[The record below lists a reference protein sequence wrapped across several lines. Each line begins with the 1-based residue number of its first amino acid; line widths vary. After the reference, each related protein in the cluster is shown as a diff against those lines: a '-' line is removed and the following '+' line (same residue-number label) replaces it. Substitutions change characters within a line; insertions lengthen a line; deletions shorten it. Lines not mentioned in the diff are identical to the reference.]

1 MNSNSRTRRFLA
13 ASVVAILTSTQAA
26 AQTSAAPSPSFPQP
40 SSEASAHFD
49 RGVSFY
55 DEGDYSAAL
64 VEFTRAYSIAPAWQ
78 VLFNI
83 GQSHFQVHDYAQ
95 ALVTLNRYVDEG
107 RERIPADRRSVVDA
121 ERADLANRVGYASIA
136 CNLAGATILVD
147 DVAVGVAPLRDPVL
161 VSVGV
166 RKIAATHA
174 DRESVAQ
181 MASVPAGET
190 VDVRL
195 DFPEQAPSPLVAPT
209 PREASPLRAEW
220 TPPAPRS
227 HAAAIVALG
236 VAAAGATVGSVFGA
250 FALRDKSRLEG
261 ECAGKACPTGSQND
275 IDAVS
280 RDGWVSTIG
289 FGVAAAGLVAGVVLW
304 LTTGGPAAPP
314 HDGAL
319 DVGPSFRT
327 SGASLRLVPGAFTG
341 SF

>member
-1 MNSNSRTRRFLA
+1 MNSNTRTPRFLA
-13 ASVVAILTSTQAA
+13 ASIVAVLTATQAA
-26 AQTSAAPSPSFPQP
+26 AQTSAAPALPQP
-40 SSEASAHFD
+40 SSEASGHFD

-55 DEGDYSAAL
+55 ADGDYSAAL

-95 ALVTLNRYVDEG
+95 ALVALNRYIDEG
-107 RERIPADRRSVVDA
+107 RDRIPQDRRSVVDA
-121 ERADLANRVGYASIA
+121 ERADLANRVGYASVA

-147 DVAVGVAPLRDPVL
+147 DVAVGVAPLREPVL

-166 RKIAATHA
+166 RKIAAAHA
-174 DRESVAQ
+174 NRETVEQ

-195 DFPEQAPSPLVAPT
+195 DFPEQAPSQGAST
-209 PREASPLRAEW
+209 RREASPSRAAW
-220 TPPAPRS
+220 APPAPRS

-236 VAAAGATVGSVFGA
+236 VAAAGVTAGSVFGA
-250 FALRDKSRLEG
+250 FALHDKSRLEG

-280 RDGWVSTIG
+280 HDGLVSTIG
-289 FGVAAAGLVAGVVLW
+289 FGVAAASLVAGVVLW
-304 LTTGGPAAPP
+304 LTTGGPAGPS

-319 DVGPSFRT
+319 DVGPSFRA
-327 SGASLRLVPGAFTG
+327 SGASLRVIPGAFTG